1 MSPPTSAAGP
11 PPPGA
16 PPFGAPGAPVGR
28 VGSPSTSARVPGG
41 AAAKVESVQLRTR
54 LGVDKGAPNG
64 HDKILELRA
73 ERHASA
79 VADAPGDFDSLY
91 AWALVLQE
99 QAERAEASG
108 ADPARAPRAHLL
120 DACDKYA
127 RAWALRRR
135 SHATLYNWGIALG
148 DLARGAAR
156 RDPAEA
162 RRHWLEACERYR
174 AAVEADDARGARSA
188 QALNNWGLAL
198 GALASD
204 ADADAKAKAAT
215 TTTPASSS
223 SSSPESTRAFESARL
238 LRAAVARFREAIR
251 RDPTFHRAAY
261 NLGTIVYALAERAA
275 ARGEDEPDV
284 AAARDDPFDA
294 SRTSSSPDASR
305 YTSDA
310 DDSDADAT
318 GAAAEGGASKL
329 TASTLLSSGGV
340 SSSAISAALAR
351 QRRLDLE
358 RAQFEGR
365 GVWGVTLAAVPRFPD
380 ALRAL
385 AATYVAAACA
395 SDPSSAVYSKSL
407 RVVRRALPLPHLAAG
422 ALLASPEDFLPAES
436 SEDQAPR
443 RFSEKILRSGAWTR
457 RWFVL
462 DHEALRTG
470 ETWPGEEDEGGE
482 EEAEVKEA
490 EKAEASSSRA
500 NDDGGDGDGSA
511 TATANAAAIAA
522 AAIDLDS
529 SRGPARWGA
538 EVRLASIVAVHPCDD
553 ASLPGSGFGVA
564 LSLADGSRIVLV
576 ADSAAA
582 REHWVDAAVLAR
594 AVADRGRAG
603 ALREELARE
612 EEEGRG
618 GGG

>member
-1 MSPPTSAAGP
+1 M
-11 PPPGA
+11 
-16 PPFGAPGAPVGR
+16 
-28 VGSPSTSARVPGG
+28 
-41 AAAKVESVQLRTR
+41 QLRTR

-275 ARGEDEPDV
+275 ARGEDEPAF

-365 GVWGVTLAAVPRFPD
+365 GVWGVSLAAVPRSPD

>member
-1 MSPPTSAAGP
+1 M
-11 PPPGA
+11 
-16 PPFGAPGAPVGR
+16 
-28 VGSPSTSARVPGG
+28 
-41 AAAKVESVQLRTR
+41 QLRTR

-198 GALASD
+198 GAPRERRRRRESESGDDDVPRVVVFFA
-204 ADADAKAKAAT
+204 
-215 TTTPASSS
+215 
-223 SSSPESTRAFESARL
+223 ESTRAFESARL

-275 ARGEDEPDV
+275 ARGEDEPDF

-294 SRTSSSPDASR
+294 SRLSSSPDASR

-310 DDSDADAT
+310 DDSDTDAT

-329 TASTLLSSGGV
+329 TASTLSSGGV

-351 QRRLDLE
+351 QRHLRARAVRGARRLGRLPRRGSAIPG
-358 RAQFEGR
+358 RAARFSRDVRRRRVRVGSLLR
-365 GVWGVTLAAVPRFPD
+365 GVLEVVARRAEGAAAAASLRGRAARVAGGRFP
-380 ALRAL
+380 
-385 AATYVAAACA
+385 
-395 SDPSSAVYSKSL
+395 PSPPKIK
-407 RVVRRALPLPHLAAG
+407 RR
-422 ALLASPEDFLPAES
+422 EDF
-436 SEDQAPR
+436 PR
-443 RFSEKILRSGAWTR
+443 RFSDPARGPGGGSSSTTR
-457 RWFVL
+457 R
-462 DHEALRTG
+462 
-470 ETWPGEEDEGGE
+470 
-482 EEAEVKEA
+482 
-490 EKAEASSSRA
+490 
-500 NDDGGDGDGSA
+500 
-511 TATANAAAIAA
+511 
-522 AAIDLDS
+522 
-529 SRGPARWGA
+529 
-538 EVRLASIVAVHPCDD
+538 
-553 ASLPGSGFGVA
+553 
-564 LSLADGSRIVLV
+564 
-576 ADSAAA
+576 
-582 REHWVDAAVLAR
+582 
-594 AVADRGRAG
+594 
-603 ALREELARE
+603 
-612 EEEGRG
+612 
-618 GGG
+618 

>member
-1 MSPPTSAAGP
+1 
-11 PPPGA
+11 
-16 PPFGAPGAPVGR
+16 
-28 VGSPSTSARVPGG
+28 
-41 AAAKVESVQLRTR
+41 VESVQLRTR

-204 ADADAKAKAAT
+204 ADDAKAKAAT
-215 TTTPASSS
+215 TTSPASS

-275 ARGEDEPDV
+275 ARGEDEPDF

-294 SRTSSSPDASR
+294 SRLSSSPDASR

-310 DDSDADAT
+310 DDSDTDAT

-329 TASTLLSSGGV
+329 TASTLSSGGV

-365 GVWGVTLAAVPRFPD
+365 GVWGVSLAAVPRSPD

-422 ALLASPEDFLPAES
+422 ALLASPEDFIPAES
-436 SEDQAPR
+436 SENQAPR

-482 EEAEVKEA
+482 EEAEEEA

-511 TATANAAAIAA
+511 TATAAAITAAA
-522 AAIDLDS
+522 AAIELDS
-529 SRGPARWGA
+529 ARGPARWGA

-582 REHWVDAAVLAR
+582 REHWVDAVVLAR

-612 EEEGRG
+612 EEEGTG

>member
-1 MSPPTSAAGP
+1 M
-11 PPPGA
+11 
-16 PPFGAPGAPVGR
+16 
-28 VGSPSTSARVPGG
+28 
-41 AAAKVESVQLRTR
+41 QLRTR

-174 AAVEADDARGARSA
+174 AAVEADDARGAGSA

-204 ADADAKAKAAT
+204 ADDAKAKAAT
-215 TTTPASSS
+215 TTSPASS

-275 ARGEDEPDV
+275 ARGEDEPDF

-294 SRTSSSPDASR
+294 SRLSSSPDASR

-310 DDSDADAT
+310 DDSDTDAT

-329 TASTLLSSGGV
+329 TASTLSSGGV

-351 QRRLDLE
+351 QRRVDLE

-365 GVWGVTLAAVPRFPD
+365 GVWGVSLAAVPRSPD
-380 ALRAL
+380 ARCAL
-385 AATYVAAACA
+385 
-395 SDPSSAVYSKSL
+395 
-407 RVVRRALPLPHLAAG
+407 
-422 ALLASPEDFLPAES
+422 
-436 SEDQAPR
+436 
-443 RFSEKILRSGAWTR
+443 
-457 RWFVL
+457 
-462 DHEALRTG
+462 
-470 ETWPGEEDEGGE
+470 
-482 EEAEVKEA
+482 
-490 EKAEASSSRA
+490 
-500 NDDGGDGDGSA
+500 
-511 TATANAAAIAA
+511 
-522 AAIDLDS
+522 
-529 SRGPARWGA
+529 
-538 EVRLASIVAVHPCDD
+538 
-553 ASLPGSGFGVA
+553 
-564 LSLADGSRIVLV
+564 
-576 ADSAAA
+576 
-582 REHWVDAAVLAR
+582 
-594 AVADRGRAG
+594 
-603 ALREELARE
+603 
-612 EEEGRG
+612 
-618 GGG
+618 